1 MAWVMFLAGAGLLT
15 WGLAGL
21 RAQGRRLGA
30 AEERMAH
37 LATELATAGEAVLQ
51 AADARL
57 TELEEAVSAAD
68 RRLAA
73 LASLAA
79 PAVPAVPAAA
89 PIPTG
94 AGKPLPGPAGDETAA
109 ALTEAE
115 APATHR
121 TVWRL
126 ADAGWDEVAIGR
138 ETGLLAGEVRLI
150 LGLRRLQRRR

>member
-21 RAQGRRLGA
+21 RAQGRRLGT

-37 LATELATAGEAVLQ
+37 LATELAAAGEAVLQ

-73 LASLAA
+73 LASPAA
-79 PAVPAVPAAA
+79 LAAA
-89 PIPTG
+89 PNPTG
-94 AGKPLPGPAGDETAA
+94 AGKPLPGPAGDETAAA

-126 ADAGWDEVAIGR
+126 ADAGWDEAAIGR